1 MCAAHSGIVS
11 CLGCVSHVIN
21 RKINKRASHIISEE
35 ARLSLLLSYSLQRK
49 WTITAA
55 GETTGAKGAYNFIM
69 SKLPVDVY
77 V

>member
-1 MCAAHSGIVS
+1 MSLCSSQWYSLA

-21 RKINKRASHIISEE
+21 RKINKRASHIISEKL
-35 ARLSLLLSYSLQRK
+35 LSLLFS
-49 WTITAA
+49 TAKMDNHCRWRNNNR
-55 GETTGAKGAYNFIM
+55 AKGAYNFIM